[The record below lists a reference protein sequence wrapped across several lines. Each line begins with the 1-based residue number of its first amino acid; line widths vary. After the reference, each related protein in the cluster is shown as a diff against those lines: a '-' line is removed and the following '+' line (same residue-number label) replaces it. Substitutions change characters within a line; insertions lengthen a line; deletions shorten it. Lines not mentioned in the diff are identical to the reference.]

1 VAEVRNVLVPLD
13 ALAGLLADMARP
25 GGCLAW
31 ARGWP
36 PDARVVGLY
45 ADHASRCFVVQAESD
60 QWPPPAEW
68 DRDEG
73 AWRAWGERRC
83 VCLWLHWDRV
93 PEPEEVPC
101 DAR

>member
-45 ADHASRCFVVQAESD
+45 ADHASRCFVLQAESD
-60 QWPPPAEW
+60 QWPPVEDYGIKP
-68 DRDEG
+68 G
-73 AWRAWGERRC
+73 PWGEKESVRLR
-83 VCLWLHWDRV
+83 LQWGRV
-93 PEPEEVPC
+93 PEPGEVPC
-101 DAR
+101 DVR